1 MSQEN
6 VEIVRRAVE
15 AFDRGE
21 LPRILAL
28 THADFVA
35 EVPPDVSAE
44 PDTYRG
50 HDGIRRYISSFQEA
64 MNEIHF
70 EGERF
75 WDAGENVVVAL
86 RLTARGRQ
94 TAIPVE
100 QRTTGVWTVRAGR
113 LLRIRAYAS
122 REEALAAVGLAE

>member
-15 AFDRGE
+15 AFDSGE

-75 WDAGENVVVAL
+75 WDAGDNVVVAL